1 MHKYINHKKATSIH
15 TSVNIYHTNQVNHMN
30 HSRFSQSQLRPSWPK
45 WKKMPLKSKLIFYT
59 SLFRLN
65 PPNNQGGGQQ
75 IAGIIQAAT
84 HKDSQAWQGM
94 GISAEKLN
102 VWCFVWHYLS
112 SSKIP
117 LEGTPYIFLLPTS
130 QELTNKSGVGKEE
143 CAGVLKKI
151 RGIKKR
157 PKLNKWSAFWVLE
170 SQVVCLLGHENLT
183 KINMNNKT
191 KKNWSLYSR
200 ACRSSSNIWRFSCH
214 FAAEV
219 LRNPAMLPGPRKAR
233 AKTLPGTTGFHPNW
247 PGFPDLPAKLWTTW
261 TFNL

>member
-1 MHKYINHKKATSIH
+1 
-15 TSVNIYHTNQVNHMN
+15 
-30 HSRFSQSQLRPSWPK
+30 
-45 WKKMPLKSKLIFYT
+45 MPLKSNLIFYT

-65 PPNNQGGGQQ
+65 PSNNQGWGQQ

-130 QELTNKSGVGKEE
+130 QELTNKSVVGKEE
-143 CAGVLKKI
+143 CAAGVLKKNSRHQEKTQTQQALGFLDAWI
-151 RGIKKR
+151 TSGLLFGTWKPSKNQYAQQKEEKLISLLRCLAVIFQHLEVPTPFRCRGAKK
-157 PKLNKWSAFWVLE
+157 
-170 SQVVCLLGHENLT
+170 
-183 KINMNNKT
+183 
-191 KKNWSLYSR
+191 
-200 ACRSSSNIWRFSCH
+200 
-214 FAAEV
+214 
-219 LRNPAMLPGPRKAR
+219 PGNVAR
-233 AKTLPGTTGFHPNW
+233 TAQGTGQDLAWHNGVFHPNW
-247 PGFPDLPAKLWTTW
+247 PGFPDLPAKLWTTR